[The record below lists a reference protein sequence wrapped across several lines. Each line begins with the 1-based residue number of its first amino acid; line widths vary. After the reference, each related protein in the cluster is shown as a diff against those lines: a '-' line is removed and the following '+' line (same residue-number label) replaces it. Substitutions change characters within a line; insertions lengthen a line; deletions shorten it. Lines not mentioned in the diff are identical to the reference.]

1 MPHKIVVIGPEST
14 GKSTLSKSLAEYFK
28 CPWVPEYAREY
39 LEKLEG
45 QYTYDDLLEIAKGQ
59 INEEEMAIK
68 KTENLVICDTDLH
81 VIKVWSQHK
90 FEKVH
95 PWVEQQITNRKYD
108 LYLLTDIDIPWQ
120 DDLQR
125 EHPEPEQ
132 RKYFMEIYRNV
143 VIDSGIPY
151 KVISGSIEERRK
163 KSIEFIEGKIP
174 LFN

>member
-45 QYTYDDLLEIAKGQ
+45 QYTFDDLLEIAKGQ
-59 INEEEMAIK
+59 IRKEEMAIK
-68 KTENLVICDTDLH
+68 KTENLLICDTDLH
-81 VIKVWSQHK
+81 VIKVWSHHK
-90 FEKVH
+90 FGKVH
-95 PWVEQQITNRKYD
+95 SWVEQQISNRKYD
-108 LYLLTDIDIPWQ
+108 LYLLTDIDIPWEN
-120 DDLQR
+120 DPQR
-125 EHPEPEQ
+125 EHPEPKQ
-132 RKYFMEIYRNV
+132 REYFLEIYRNL

-151 KVISGSIEERRK
+151 KVISGSLEERRK
-163 KSIEFIEGKIP
+163 KSIEFIEEKIP